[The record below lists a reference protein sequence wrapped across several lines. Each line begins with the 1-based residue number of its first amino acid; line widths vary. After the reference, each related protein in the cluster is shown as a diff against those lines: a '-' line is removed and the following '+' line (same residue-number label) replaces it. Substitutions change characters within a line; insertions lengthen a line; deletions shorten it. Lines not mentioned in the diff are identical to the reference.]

1 MQHPCDI
8 SRTEHHEPTAVL
20 EALLFLSGQPLSL
33 PELCIHT
40 GWSEEK
46 AEQTAH
52 TLAAILRDEKRGLTL
67 IQVAGG
73 YQLVTRPELHDELQ
87 WVHKTTAELSPMAL
101 EVLAIIAFRQPVTR
115 ADIEKIRGVSSERL
129 IASLLQ
135 QGLIR
140 DLGRKDTPGRPIIYG
155 TSAYFLECIGMDS
168 LSDLARQV
176 PEELLQ
182 EPAAD
187 AETVKQEEKIST
199 EEEHEGTLTKGNE

>member
-1 MQHPCDI
+1 M
-8 SRTEHHEPTAVL
+8 
-20 EALLFLSGQPLSL
+20 
-33 PELCIHT
+33 
-40 GWSEEK
+40 
-46 AEQTAH
+46 
-52 TLAAILRDEKRGLTL
+52 
-67 IQVAGG
+67 
-73 YQLVTRPELHDELQ
+73 
-87 WVHKTTAELSPMAL
+87 
-101 EVLAIIAFRQPVTR
+101 TR

-187 AETVKQEEKIST
+187 AETVKQEEKVST